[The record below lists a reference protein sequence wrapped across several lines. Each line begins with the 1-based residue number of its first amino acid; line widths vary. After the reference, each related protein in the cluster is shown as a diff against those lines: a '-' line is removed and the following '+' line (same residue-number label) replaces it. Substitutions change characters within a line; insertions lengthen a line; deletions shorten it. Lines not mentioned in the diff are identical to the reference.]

1 MAEIEAARAVVPIV
15 SVQNRYNLTD
25 RGSEE
30 VLVHCEEHGL
40 GFIPWFPIASGELAG
55 PGGPVD
61 AVAEELDAT
70 PSQVSLAWLLH
81 RSPVLLPI
89 PGTSSVAHLEEN
101 CGAATV
107 WLTEEQVSEL
117 SKPR

>member
-1 MAEIEAARAVVPIV
+1 MEEIEAARAVVPIV

-25 RGSEE
+25 RGSED
-30 VLVHCEEHGL
+30 VLVHCEATGL
-40 GFIPWFPIASGELAG
+40 GFIPWFPIASGALAG

-61 AVAEELDAT
+61 AIARELGAT
-70 PSQVSLAWLLH
+70 PSQVSLAWLLQ

-101 CGAATV
+101 CGAGTLR
-107 WLTEEQVSEL
+107 LTTEQVAEL
-117 SKPR
+117 TRSA